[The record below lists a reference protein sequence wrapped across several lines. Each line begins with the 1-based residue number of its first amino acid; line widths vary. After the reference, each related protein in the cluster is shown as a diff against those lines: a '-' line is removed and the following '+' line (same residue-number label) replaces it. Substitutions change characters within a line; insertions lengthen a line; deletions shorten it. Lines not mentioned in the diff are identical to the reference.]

1 MAGALI
7 PYANAAMS
15 RFSPVFESMIRRGIP
30 IAQQRVMGLLGGPKP
45 AAGPGM
51 MSGRFVANNPHMP
64 MAMTAPPAA
73 VIASQAGGW
82 RRQAPPPALTM
93 PDFAQNIGPVG
104 RARAT
109 SGAGGALD
117 GITPDMIRNTVG
129 SDPYADEIRFGNDL
143 GLYYGPGGN
152 NYNADQPDI
161 QPPPAIDPVADALGI
176 GVGPASN
183 RAMARNRD
191 ADVPLPPPRPS
202 EEEIKKLRA
211 MQAYTNNYQ
220 SNSLPVLNEGKINWG
235 TDATGYD
242 GGDSYGGNAAD
253 FLRADALRRAVPGLL
268 GM

>member
-7 PYANAAMS
+7 PYGNYVAGAMS

-30 IAQQRVMGLLGGPKP
+30 FAQQRVMGLLGGKQA

-51 MSGRFVANNPHMP
+51 MSGRFVTNNPYAP
-64 MAMTAPPAA
+64 MAVTAPLAGIIAA
-73 VIASQAGGW
+73 QAGA
-82 RRQAPPPALTM
+82 RPKPPPALTM
-93 PDFAQNIGPVG
+93 SDLAQNIGPVG
-104 RARAT
+104 RANAT
-109 SGAGGALD
+109 SGAGGVLD

-152 NYNADQPDI
+152 DYNADQPDI

-191 ADVPLPPPRPS
+191 ADVPVPPTKPERVRRMQ
-202 EEEIKKLRA
+202 RA
-211 MQAYTNNYQ
+211 STDYQ
-220 SNSLPVLNEGKINWG
+220 SNSLPVFNEGKINWA
-235 TDATGYD
+235 TDAAGYGGED
-242 GGDSYGGNAAD
+242 NFGGDAAD
-253 FLRADALRRAVPGLL
+253 FFRADALRRAVPGLL